1 MVMPEKRVWW
11 VSLVLSASV
20 GVVSVYF
27 AAAWIRSALSPDMTQ
42 VIGASE
48 PLEAGVRLRPEHVRL
63 IPWPISASRAGL
75 PTDPERVIGRVTS
88 APVVENEPIWEH
100 RLAPDGS
107 KAGLSGQIQPGFRAI
122 TVKVNEVIGVAG
134 FALPGTYV
142 DLLVNIPG
150 THNGADRLTRS
161 KIVLERVLV
170 LAIAQEN
177 NLREEIKP
185 RIVNAVTL
193 LVTPKQSEQIDLARS
208 IGTLSLILRNPSD
221 TSIHAGNGVV
231 EGDLF
236 ESPSTASGAPS
247 STRSQSPTVPVFR
260 GSTITRMSVL

>member
-1 MVMPEKRVWW
+1 MILPEKHVWW
-11 VSLVLSASV
+11 MSLGLSVLV
-20 GVVSVYF
+20 GMVTVYF
-27 AAAWIRSALSPDMTQ
+27 ASSWIRTALSPEATQ
-42 VIGASE
+42 VIGAAG
-48 PLEAGVRLRPEHVRL
+48 PLEAGVKLTSEHVRM
-63 IPWPISASRAGL
+63 IPWPISVSRAGL
-75 PTDPERVIGRVTS
+75 PTDPTRVIGRVTA

-122 TVKVNEVIGVAG
+122 TVKVNEVMGVAG

-150 THNGADRLTRS
+150 GRNGTDHPTRS

-170 LAIAQEN
+170 LAVAQEN

-193 LVTPKQSEQIDLARS
+193 LVTPKQSEQIDLARN
-208 IGTLSLILRNPSD
+208 IGNLSLILRNPGD
-221 TSIHAGNGVV
+221 TSAHESGGVV
-231 EGDLF
+231 ESDIFG
-236 ESPSTASGAPS
+236 TAAPPAQGRPRVDRRE
-247 STRSQSPTVPVFR
+247 TIQVFR
-260 GSTITRMSVL
+260 GSVITQMSIL

>member
-1 MVMPEKRVWW
+1 MVMPEKHVWW
-11 VSLVLSASV
+11 VSLGLSIAVGMVTVYLASV
-20 GVVSVYF
+20 
-27 AAAWIRSALSPDMTQ
+27 WIRSALSPDTTQ
-42 VIGASE
+42 VIGAAE
-48 PLEAGVRLRPEHVRL
+48 PLEAGVRLKAEHVRM

-88 APVVENEPIWEH
+88 VPVVENEPIWEH

-107 KAGLSGQIQPGFRAI
+107 KAGLSGQILPGFRAI
-122 TVKVNEVIGVAG
+122 TVKVNEVVGVAG

-150 THNGADRLTRS
+150 SHNGTDRLTRS

-193 LVTPKQSEQIDLARS
+193 LVTPTQSEQIDLARN
-208 IGTLSLILRNPSD
+208 IGNLSLILRNPSD
-221 TSIHAGNGVV
+221 TSLHGGNGVA
-231 EGDLF
+231 EGDLLG
-236 ESPSTASGAPS
+236 SNPAPPRASGGDG
-247 STRSQSPTVPVFR
+247 RETVPVFR
-260 GSTITRMSVL
+260 GSTLSRMNVL